1 LVGGSRNRGSAE
13 LAEVQRELGGVL
25 AELVRRYVSGE
36 CVLLYVRVE
45 LRGSDV
51 VVVAR
56 ARCPGCDYE
65 VETSLER
72 LPEVTIRE
80 CVEVAP

>member
-1 LVGGSRNRGSAE
+1 MKL
-13 LAEVQRELGGVL
+13 LRELGDLFTEV
-25 AELVRRYVSGE
+25 ARRRIHPD

-51 VVVAR
+51 VAVAR